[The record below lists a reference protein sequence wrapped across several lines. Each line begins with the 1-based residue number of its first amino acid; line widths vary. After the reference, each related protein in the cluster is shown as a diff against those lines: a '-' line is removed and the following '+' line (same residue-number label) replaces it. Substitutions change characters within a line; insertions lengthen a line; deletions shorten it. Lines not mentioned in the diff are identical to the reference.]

1 MTTGALLELKDIHKS
16 FGPKKVLQGV
26 NLDVAPGKSL
36 VVLGGSGSGKSVMLK
51 NALGLMT
58 PDAGQILF
66 DGDDVTHDQGKT
78 REAMR
83 ARIGMLFQSAALF
96 DSLTVWENIAFRLL
110 NSDGMKRKDAKE
122 RAIETLKQV
131 RLGSDVADLTP
142 AEISGGMQKR
152 VGLAR
157 AIVSKPELIFFDE
170 PTTGLDPITADAIND
185 LIVEQTKAL
194 GAAAISIT
202 HDMASAR
209 KIADEIAML
218 FEGQI
223 IWRGPASQID
233 ESGNA
238 HVDQF
243 VHGRADGPIQPA
255 LWRSLPRSAR
265 GQSHPRL
272 HWLDVH
278 FQAMCRAHRPAYRSA
293 YRASDPPNRENMI
306 RKSRRRH

>member
-1 MTTGALLELKDIHKS
+1 MSTGALLELKDVHKS
-16 FGPKKVLQGV
+16 FGPKQVLKGV

-58 PDAGQILF
+58 PNKGQILF
-66 DGDDVTHDQGKT
+66 DGEDVTHDQGKT

-110 NSDGMKRKDAKE
+110 NADGMKRKDAKE
-122 RAIETLKQV
+122 RAIDTLRQV

-218 FEGQI
+218 FEGKI

-233 ESGNA
+233 NSGNDY
-238 HVDQF
+238 VDQF

-255 LWRSLPRSAR
+255 L
-265 GQSHPRL
+265 
-272 HWLDVH
+272 
-278 FQAMCRAHRPAYRSA
+278 
-293 YRASDPPNRENMI
+293 
-306 RKSRRRH
+306 

>member
-1 MTTGALLELKDIHKS
+1 MTALLELKDVHKS
-16 FGPKKVLQGV
+16 FGPKQVLKGV

-58 PDAGQILF
+58 PNSGQILF
-66 DGDDVTHDQGKT
+66 DGVDVTHDQGKT
-78 REAMR
+78 RDAMR
-83 ARIGMLFQSAALF
+83 ARIGMLFQSGALF
-96 DSLTVWENIAFRLL
+96 DSLTVWENVAFRLL
-110 NSDGMKRKDAKE
+110 NSDGLKRKDAKE
-122 RAIETLKQV
+122 RAIESLKQV

-218 FEGQI
+218 FEGKI
-223 IWRGPASQID
+223 IWRGPANQID
-233 ESGNA
+233 NSGSE

-255 LWRSLPRSAR
+255 L
-265 GQSHPRL
+265 
-272 HWLDVH
+272 
-278 FQAMCRAHRPAYRSA
+278 
-293 YRASDPPNRENMI
+293 
-306 RKSRRRH
+306 

>member
-1 MTTGALLELKDIHKS
+1 MSEQALLELKNVHKA
-16 FGPKKVLQGV
+16 FGPKQVLKGV
-26 NLDVAPGKSL
+26 DLDVAPGKSL

-51 NALGLMT
+51 NALGLMS
-58 PDAGQILF
+58 PDKGQILF
-66 DGDDVTHDQGKT
+66 DGEDVTHDQGKT

-96 DSLTVWENIAFRLL
+96 DSLSVWENVAFRLL
-110 NSDGMKRKDAKE
+110 NADGLRRKDAKE

-157 AIVSKPELIFFDE
+157 AIITKPDLIFFDE

-194 GAAAISIT
+194 GAAAVSIT

-218 FEGQI
+218 YEGKI
-223 IWRGPASQID
+223 IWRGPASSID

-238 HVDQF
+238 YVDQF
-243 VHGRADGPIQPA
+243 VHGRADGPIQP
-255 LWRSLPRSAR
+255 SL
-265 GQSHPRL
+265 
-272 HWLDVH
+272 
-278 FQAMCRAHRPAYRSA
+278 
-293 YRASDPPNRENMI
+293 
-306 RKSRRRH
+306 

>member
-1 MTTGALLELKDIHKS
+1 MSQPLLELKEVHKS
-16 FGPKKVLQGV
+16 FGPKHVLKGV

-36 VVLGGSGSGKSVMLK
+36 VILGGSGSGKSVMLK

-58 PDAGQILF
+58 PNEGQILF
-66 DGDDVTHDQGKT
+66 NGEDVTHDQGKT

-110 NSDGMKRKDAKE
+110 NADGMKRKDAKA

-142 AEISGGMQKR
+142 AELSGGMQKR

-157 AIVSKPELIFFDE
+157 AIVSKPDLIFFDE

-202 HDMASAR
+202 HDMTSAR

-218 FEGQI
+218 FEGKI
-223 IWRGPASQID
+223 IWRGPASSID
-233 ESGNA
+233 HSGNDY
-238 HVDQF
+238 VDQF

-255 LWRSLPRSAR
+255 L
-265 GQSHPRL
+265 
-272 HWLDVH
+272 
-278 FQAMCRAHRPAYRSA
+278 
-293 YRASDPPNRENMI
+293 
-306 RKSRRRH
+306 

>member
-1 MTTGALLELKDIHKS
+1 MSSGALLELKDVHKS
-16 FGPKKVLQGV
+16 FGSKQVLQGV
-26 NLDVAPGKSL
+26 NIDVAPGKSL

-58 PDAGQILF
+58 PNSGKIIF
-66 DGDDVTHDQGKT
+66 DGEDVTHDQGKT

-83 ARIGMLFQSAALF
+83 ARIGMLFQSGALF

-110 NSDGMKRKDAKE
+110 NSDGLSRKEAKE
-122 RAIETLKQV
+122 RAIATLKQV

-218 FEGQI
+218 FEGKI
-223 IWRGPASQID
+223 IWRGPASEID
-233 ESGNA
+233 TSGND

-255 LWRSLPRSAR
+255 
-265 GQSHPRL
+265 
-272 HWLDVH
+272 
-278 FQAMCRAHRPAYRSA
+278 
-293 YRASDPPNRENMI
+293 I
-306 RKSRRRH
+306 

>member
-1 MTTGALLELKDIHKS
+1 
-16 FGPKKVLQGV
+16 
-26 NLDVAPGKSL
+26 
-36 VVLGGSGSGKSVMLK
+36 
-51 NALGLMT
+51 
-58 PDAGQILF
+58 
-66 DGDDVTHDQGKT
+66 
-78 REAMR
+78 MR

-110 NSDGMKRKDAKE
+110 NADGMKRKEAKE

-157 AIVSKPELIFFDE
+157 AIVSKPDLIFFDE

-194 GAAAISIT
+194 GAAAVSIT

-218 FEGQI
+218 FEGVI
-223 IWRGPASQID
+223 IWRGPASEID
-233 ESGNA
+233 NSGNA

-255 LWRSLPRSAR
+255 L
-265 GQSHPRL
+265 
-272 HWLDVH
+272 
-278 FQAMCRAHRPAYRSA
+278 
-293 YRASDPPNRENMI
+293 
-306 RKSRRRH
+306 